1 MKRTG
6 HPVRFLLHSV
16 LNHQTMSDKLRATPS
31 LTPLS
36 LRIPERILTA
46 YLQPAMHSLLNIRQ
60 EAGLAL
66 PAPRPGKPYSLYIH
80 IPFCETLCPYCS
92 FNRFSYREKLARSY
106 FQDLR
111 AELHLIHDLGYRFD
125 TVYIGGGTPTILID
139 ELTALIDLVKVQFGI
154 REVSC
159 ETNPN
164 HLIPGII
171 DQLVGRV
178 DRLSVGVQSFT
189 PEILKAVHRLDK
201 FGSPDQILERIAY
214 AAPMFPTFNVDMIF
228 NFPVQ
233 TETMVRQDIEVVTR
247 SAANQ
252 VTFYPLMV
260 SRSVERSIGAMGK
273 YNLMTELPHYQ
284 IIQRELSEAFKPQS
298 VWTFTRQ
305 QHQLIDEY
313 IASHEEYL
321 GVGSG
326 SFSYL
331 DGSLFVNTFSLSA
344 YHEALSN
351 QRIPLTGTRRFS
363 PGEQMRYRFLMQF
376 FDGQLDRERFGTDFG
391 TSPEKGLW
399 LEMLFM
405 KVFGAIQRNDEGNYD
420 LNPEKQYLIVVMM
433 REFFNSVNQL
443 RDQARLSLSPAERE
457 LCQVDI

>member
-1 MKRTG
+1 
-6 HPVRFLLHSV
+6 LLHSV

-31 LTPLS
+31 PAPLS
-36 LRIPERILTA
+36 LRIPERLLTT
-46 YLQPAMHSLLNIRQ
+46 YLQPVMRSLLNIRQ
-60 EAGLAL
+60 EAGLSL
-66 PAPRPGKPYSLYIH
+66 PAARPGKPYSLYIH

-92 FNRFSYREKLARSY
+92 FNRFSFREKLARSY
-106 FQDLR
+106 FKDLR
-111 AELHLIHDLGYRFD
+111 VELELVHELGYRFD

-139 ELTALIDLVKVQFGI
+139 ELTALIDLVKRQFGV

-164 HLIPGII
+164 HLVPGII
-171 DQLVGRV
+171 DQLEGRV

-201 FGSPDQILERIAY
+201 FGAPEQILERIVY

-228 NFPVQ
+228 NFPGQ
-233 TETMVRQDIEVVTR
+233 TEAMVRQDLETITR

-260 SRSVERSIGAMGK
+260 TRSVERSIGAMGK
-273 YNLMTELPHYQ
+273 YDPMTELPLYR
-284 IIQRELSEAFKPQS
+284 IIQRELSGAFKPQS

-331 DGSLFVNTFSLSA
+331 NGSLFVNTFSLSA
-344 YHEALSN
+344 YHEAISK
-351 QRIPLTGTRRFS
+351 RHIPLTGARHFS
-363 PGEQMRYRFLMQF
+363 RTERMRYRFLMQF
-376 FDGQLDRERFGTDFG
+376 FDGQLDRNRFIQDFG
-391 TSPEKGLW
+391 APPETGLW

-405 KVFGAIQRNDEGNYD
+405 KFFRAVHRVEGGNYQLD
-420 LNPEKQYLIVVMM
+420 PEMQYLIVVMM

-443 RDQARLSLSPAERE
+443 RDQARRALSPTERK
-457 LCQVDI
+457 LCQVDV

>member
-1 MKRTG
+1 M
-6 HPVRFLLHSV
+6 
-16 LNHQTMSDKLRATPS
+16 NDKLHATPS
-31 LTPLS
+31 PAPIA
-36 LRIPERILTA
+36 LRIPERILTT

-60 EAGLAL
+60 EAGLTL
-66 PAPRPGKPYSLYIH
+66 PAARPGQPYSLYIH

-92 FNRFSYREKLARSY
+92 FNRFSYREKLASGY
-106 FQDLR
+106 FKDLR
-111 AELHLIHDLGYRFD
+111 TELDLVHDLGYRFD

-139 ELTALIDLVKVQFGI
+139 ELAALIDLVKSRFGV

-164 HLIPGII
+164 HLVPGII
-171 DQLVGRV
+171 DRLVGRV

-189 PEILKAVHRLDK
+189 PGILKAVHRLEK
-201 FGSPDQILERIAY
+201 FGSPEQILERIAY
-214 AAPMFPTFNVDMIF
+214 AAPLFPTFNVDMIF
-228 NFPVQ
+228 NFPGQ
-233 TETMVRQDIEVVTR
+233 TEVMVRQDIETINR

-273 YNLMTELPHYQ
+273 YNPMTELPLYQ
-284 IIQRELSEAFKPQS
+284 IIQRELSGAFEPQS

-331 DGSLFVNTFSLSA
+331 GGSLFVNTFSLSA

-363 PGEQMRYRFLMQF
+363 SGEQMRYRFLMQF
-376 FDGQLDRERFGTDFG
+376 FDGQLDRDRFIQNFG
-391 TSPEKGLW
+391 VSPEKGLW

-405 KVFGAIQRNDEGNYD
+405 KVFGAIHQNNEGNYV

-443 RDQARLSLSPAERE
+443 RDQARLSLSPVERE

>member
-1 MKRTG
+1 MNHK
-6 HPVRFLLHSV
+6 LH
-16 LNHQTMSDKLRATPS
+16 ATSSPA
-31 LTPLS
+31 PLS
-36 LRIPERILTA
+36 LRIPERLLTL
-46 YLQPAMHSLLNIRQ
+46 YLQPVMRSLLNIRQ

-66 PAPRPGKPYSLYIH
+66 PAARQGKPYSLYIH

-92 FNRFSYREKLARSY
+92 FNRFSFREKLAQSY
-106 FQDLR
+106 FKDLR
-111 AELHLIHDLGYRFD
+111 TELKLVHALGYRFD

-139 ELTALIDLVKVQFGI
+139 ELVALIDLVKARFGI
-154 REVSC
+154 HEVSC

-164 HLIPGII
+164 HLIPGTI
-171 DQLVGRV
+171 DRLAGRV

-201 FGSPDQILERIAY
+201 FGSPEQILERIAY
-214 AAPMFPTFNVDMIF
+214 AAPMFPTFNIDMIF
-228 NFPVQ
+228 NFPGQ
-233 TETMVRQDIEVVTR
+233 TEGMVRQDIEAVTR

-273 YNLMTELPHYQ
+273 YNPMTELPLYR
-284 IIQRELSEAFKPQS
+284 IIQRELSGAFKPQS
-298 VWTFTRQ
+298 AWTFTHQ

-331 DGSLFVNTFSLSA
+331 DGRLFVNTFSLST
-344 YHEALSN
+344 YHEMVTKG
-351 QRIPLTGTRRFS
+351 RIPLTGTRIFS
-363 PGEQMRYRFLMQF
+363 QTEQMRYRFLMQF
-376 FDGQLDRERFGTDFG
+376 FDGHLDRERFIQDFK
-391 TSPEKGLW
+391 TSPETGLW

-405 KVFGAIQRNDEGNYD
+405 KFFGAIHHDNEGNYELD
-420 LNPEKQYLIVVMM
+420 TEKQYLIVVMM
-433 REFFNSVNQL
+433 REFFNNVNQL
-443 RDQARLSLSPAERE
+443 RDQARLALSPAERL
-457 LCQVDI
+457 LCQVDE

>member
-1 MKRTG
+1 M
-6 HPVRFLLHSV
+6 
-16 LNHQTMSDKLRATPS
+16 NNKLRATPS
-31 LTPLS
+31 PAPLS
-36 LRIPERILTA
+36 LRIPERLLTT
-46 YLQPAMHSLLNIRQ
+46 YLQPVMRSLLNIRQ

-66 PAPRPGKPYSLYIH
+66 PAARSGAQPGRAYSLYIH

-92 FNRFSYREKLARSY
+92 FNRFSFREKLARSY
-106 FQDLR
+106 FKDLQT
-111 AELHLIHDLGYRFD
+111 ELELVHELGYRFD

-139 ELTALIDLVKVQFGI
+139 ELTAMIDLVKERFGI

-164 HLIPGII
+164 HLVPGII
-171 DQLVGRV
+171 DQLEGRV

-189 PEILKAVHRLDK
+189 PEILKDVHRLDK
-201 FGSPDQILERIAY
+201 FGSPEQILERIAY

-228 NFPVQ
+228 NFPGQ
-233 TETMVRQDIEVVTR
+233 SEAMVRQDIETITR
-247 SAANQ
+247 SSANQ

-273 YNLMTELPHYQ
+273 YNPLTELPLYR
-284 IIQRELSEAFKPQS
+284 IIQRELSGAFEPQS

-313 IASHEEYL
+313 IANHEEYL

-331 DGSLFVNTFSLSA
+331 DGSLYVNTFSLSA
-344 YHEALSN
+344 YHDAISN
-351 QRIPLTGTRRFS
+351 RRIPLTGARRFS
-363 PGEQMRYRFLMQF
+363 RTEQMRYRFLMQF
-376 FDGQLDRERFGTDFG
+376 FDGQLDRNRFIADFG
-391 TSPEKGLW
+391 TSPEAGLW

-405 KVFGAIQRNDEGNYD
+405 KFFGAVHADARGNYLLD
-420 LNPEKQYLIVVMM
+420 PDKQYLIVVMM

-443 RDQARLSLSPAERE
+443 RDQARRALSQAERE

>member
-1 MKRTG
+1 M
-6 HPVRFLLHSV
+6 H
-16 LNHQTMSDKLRATPS
+16 NKLRATFSPA
-31 LTPLS
+31 PLS
-36 LRIPERILTA
+36 LRIPERLLTT
-46 YLQPAMHSLLNIRQ
+46 YLQPVMRSLINIRQ

-66 PAPRPGKPYSLYIH
+66 PAARPGRPYSLYIH

-92 FNRFSYREKLARSY
+92 FNRFSFREKLARSY
-106 FQDLR
+106 FKDLHN
-111 AELHLIHDLGYRFD
+111 ELELVHELGYRFD

-139 ELTALIDLVKVQFGI
+139 ELTELIDLVKGQFGT

-164 HLIPGII
+164 HLVPGII
-171 DQLVGRV
+171 DRLAGRV

-189 PEILKAVHRLDK
+189 PDILKAVHRLDK
-201 FGSPDQILERIAY
+201 FGSPEQILERIAY

-228 NFPVQ
+228 NFPGQ
-233 TETMVRQDIEVVTR
+233 TEAMVRQDIATITR

-273 YNLMTELPHYQ
+273 YNPMSELPLYR
-284 IIQRELSEAFKPQS
+284 IIQKELSGAFEPQS

-305 QHQLIDEY
+305 RHQLIDEY

-344 YHEALSN
+344 YHDAISN
-351 QRIPLTGTRRFS
+351 RRVLLTGIRRFS
-363 PGEQMRYRFLMQF
+363 HTEQMRYRFLMQF
-376 FDGQLDRERFGTDFG
+376 FDGQLDRNRFIQDFG
-391 TSPEKGLW
+391 TSPEGGLW

-405 KVFGAIQRNDEGNYD
+405 KFFGAVHKTSEGNYELD
-420 LNPEKQYLIVVMM
+420 PEKQYLIVVMM

-443 RDQARLSLSPAERE
+443 RDQARKALSAAERQ
-457 LCQVDI
+457 LCQVDV

>member
-1 MKRTG
+1 M
-6 HPVRFLLHSV
+6 
-16 LNHQTMSDKLRATPS
+16 
-31 LTPLS
+31 
-36 LRIPERILTA
+36 
-46 YLQPAMHSLLNIRQ
+46 
-60 EAGLAL
+60 
-66 PAPRPGKPYSLYIH
+66 
-80 IPFCETLCPYCS
+80 
-92 FNRFSYREKLARSY
+92 
-106 FQDLR
+106 
-111 AELHLIHDLGYRFD
+111 
-125 TVYIGGGTPTILID
+125 
-139 ELTALIDLVKVQFGI
+139 IDLVKGQFGI

-164 HLIPGII
+164 HLVPGII
-171 DQLVGRV
+171 DRLAGRV

-201 FGSPDQILERIAY
+201 FGSPEQILERIAY

-228 NFPVQ
+228 NFPGQ
-233 TETMVRQDIEVVTR
+233 TEAMVRQDIETITR

-273 YNLMTELPHYQ
+273 YNPMTELPLYR
-284 IIQRELSEAFKPQS
+284 IIQQELSGAFEPQS

-344 YHEALSN
+344 YHDAISN
-351 QRIPLTGTRRFS
+351 RRIPLTGTRRFS
-363 PGEQMRYRFLMQF
+363 RTEQMRYRFLMQF
-376 FDGQLDRERFGTDFG
+376 FDGQLDRNRFIQDFG
-391 TSPEKGLW
+391 TSPETGLW

-405 KVFGAIQRNDEGNYD
+405 KFFGAIHRTIGRAITSWI
-420 LNPEKQYLIVVMM
+420 PK
-433 REFFNSVNQL
+433 S
-443 RDQARLSLSPAERE
+443 ST
-457 LCQVDI
+457 

>member
-1 MKRTG
+1 M
-6 HPVRFLLHSV
+6 
-16 LNHQTMSDKLRATPS
+16 NNKLRAAISTTAPA
-31 LTPLS
+31 TPLS
-36 LRIPERILTA
+36 MRIPERLLTL
-46 YLQPAMHSLLNIRQ
+46 YLRPLMGSLLNLQ
-60 EAGLAL
+60 PVEDLNLPPAQSELA
-66 PAPRPGKPYSLYIH
+66 YSLYIH

-92 FNRFSYREKLARSY
+92 FNRFIFHKELAKQY

-111 AELHLIHDLGYRFD
+111 AELRLVHELGYRFD
-125 TVYIGGGTPTILID
+125 TAYIGGGTPTILID
-139 ELTALIDLVKVQFGI
+139 DLVALIDEVKSQFGI

-164 HLIPGII
+164 HLVPGII
-171 DQLVGRV
+171 DRLAGCV

-189 PEILKAVHRLDK
+189 PELLRAVHRLEK
-201 FGSPDQILERIAY
+201 FGSPELILDRIAY
-214 AAPMFPTFNVDMIF
+214 AAPLFPTFNIDMIF
-228 NFPVQ
+228 NFPGQ
-233 TETMVRQDIEVVTR
+233 TPQMLRGDIQAVMR

-260 SRSVERSIGAMGK
+260 SRSVARSIGVMGK
-273 YNLMTELPHYQ
+273 YSPLTELPLYR
-284 IIQRELSEAFKPQS
+284 IIVEELNQAFESQS

-331 DGSLFVNTFSLSA
+331 DGRLFVNTFSLKA
-344 YHEALSN
+344 YHEFLAKQHL
-351 QRIPLTGTRRFS
+351 PLTGTKQFS
-363 PGEQMRYRFLMQF
+363 PKERMRYRFLMEF
-376 FDGQLDRERFGTDFG
+376 FNGKLDRDHFINSFGIT
-391 TSPEKGLW
+391 PEIGLW

-405 KVFGAIQRNDEGNYD
+405 KCFGAIHVDEEHDYR
-420 LNPEKQYLIVVMM
+420 LNPGQQYLIVVMM

-443 RDQARLSLSPAERE
+443 RDQARRSLSPAERL
-457 LCQVDI
+457 LCQIDK

>member
-1 MKRTG
+1 M
-6 HPVRFLLHSV
+6 
-16 LNHQTMSDKLRATPS
+16 NNKLRATPS
-31 LTPLS
+31 PAPLS
-36 LRIPERILTA
+36 LRIPERLLTT
-46 YLQPAMHSLLNIRQ
+46 YLQPVMRSLLNIRQ

-66 PAPRPGKPYSLYIH
+66 PAARSGAQPGRAYSLYIH

-92 FNRFSYREKLARSY
+92 FNRFSFREKLARSY
-106 FQDLR
+106 FKDLQT
-111 AELHLIHDLGYRFD
+111 ELELVHELGYRFD

-139 ELTALIDLVKVQFGI
+139 ELTAMIDLVKERFGI

-164 HLIPGII
+164 HLVPGII
-171 DQLVGRV
+171 DQLEGRV

-189 PEILKAVHRLDK
+189 PEILKDVHRLDK
-201 FGSPDQILERIAY
+201 FGSPEQILERIAY

-228 NFPVQ
+228 NFPGQ
-233 TETMVRQDIEVVTR
+233 SEAMVRQDIETITR
-247 SAANQ
+247 SSANQ

-273 YNLMTELPHYQ
+273 YNPLTELPLYR
-284 IIQRELSEAFKPQS
+284 IIQRELSGAFEPQS

-331 DGSLFVNTFSLSA
+331 DGSLYVNTFSLSA
-344 YHEALSN
+344 YHDAISN
-351 QRIPLTGTRRFS
+351 RRIPLTGARRFS
-363 PGEQMRYRFLMQF
+363 RTEQMRYRFLMQF
-376 FDGQLDRERFGTDFG
+376 FDGQLDRNRFIADFG
-391 TSPEKGLW
+391 TSPEAGLW

-405 KVFGAIQRNDEGNYD
+405 KFFGAVHADARGNYLLD
-420 LNPEKQYLIVVMM
+420 PDKQYLIVVMM

-443 RDQARLSLSPAERE
+443 RDQARRALSQAERE